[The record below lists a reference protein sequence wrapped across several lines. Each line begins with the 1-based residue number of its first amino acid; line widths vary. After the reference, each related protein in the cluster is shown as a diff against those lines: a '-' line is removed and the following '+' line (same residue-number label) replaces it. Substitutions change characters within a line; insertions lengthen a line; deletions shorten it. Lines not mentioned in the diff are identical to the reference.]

1 MKTGR
6 STLVEA
12 KLTAAENNDLMKLNL
27 IGAIFLSPV
36 FHTVSLQLVAFYNL
50 HVTKMMTKMVTKIIL
65 TAIESIFDK
74 NVDDVLDL
82 TAPASRNANPH
93 CMNITRAPIISK
105 KN

>member
-1 MKTGR
+1 
-6 STLVEA
+6 
-12 KLTAAENNDLMKLNL
+12 MKLNL

-74 NVDDVLDL
+74 NVDDIFGSDGTSFEKCKSTLHEHNQGTHYQQEKLKFRLRDGQD
-82 TAPASRNANPH
+82 
-93 CMNITRAPIISK
+93 ISWQ
-105 KN
+105 